1 VDNVTVRFEP
11 DGVTVS
17 VATGSTAHAA
27 AIAAGVRLDAPCG
40 GLGRCGRCTVHIDGE
55 VSPPTADEI
64 ALVDIADLAAGIRL
78 GCRVRLLADATITTT
93 RRGAVIIADEG
104 LVPALDVES
113 PDERGIDPSDAS
125 PYRLGAVVD
134 IGTTTI
140 VTALVDLENGD
151 ELARAGALN
160 VQYPWGAD
168 VMTRITMAAH
178 EGVAIVHDPLVMQI
192 EHMILALLE
201 PLGAGPQAVREI
213 IVAGNTA
220 MTNSFLGE
228 DLTPLSGAPYEGAVL
243 EGTYVSAS
251 RLGFQHLP
259 DATCYVMPGISAF
272 VGADVVAGL
281 LATQPSADEGP
292 VVFMDLGTNGE
303 IVLVTADGMTAASAA
318 AGPALEGAGI
328 ESGMRAEP
336 GAVERAWLDEGELVI
351 ATIGGFPPVGVCGS
365 GALDLIAAMLDAGV
379 LDASGRMRDDASGA
393 IGWRVFEHGDVRAF
407 VIDADAGILL
417 TQKDVRQLQ
426 LAKGAVRTAL
436 DLLLAEAGV
445 APSDVAQVLVAGGFG
460 LHVDGASLARIGMIP
475 PEWTEKLTFVGNT
488 SKEGARAA
496 LVSSATRRMGEEIAT
511 SVRTLSLA
519 GHPDFQTRYIAS
531 LDFPAADV

>member
-1 VDNVTVRFEP
+1 MEHVTVRFEP

-17 VATGSTAHAA
+17 VPAGSTAHSA
-27 AIAAGVRLDAPCG
+27 AIAAGVLLDAPCG
-40 GLGRCGRCTVHIDGE
+40 GLGRCGRCTVHINGE

-64 ALVDIADLAAGIRL
+64 SLVDIADLATGIRL
-78 GCRVRLLADATITTT
+78 GCRARLLSDATVTATA
-93 RRGAVIIADEG
+93 RGAVVIAEEG
-104 LVPALDVES
+104 FAPDLDVES
-113 PDERGIDPSDAS
+113 PSDRGVDPSETS
-125 PYRLGAVVD
+125 PYLLGAVVD

-140 VTALVDLENGD
+140 VAALVDLENGD

-168 VMTRITMAAH
+168 IMTRITMAAH
-178 EGVAIVHDPLVMQI
+178 EGVDILHRPLVMQI
-192 EHMILALLE
+192 ERMILALLE
-201 PLGAGPQAVREI
+201 PLEAAPEDVREI
-213 IVAGNTA
+213 AAAGNTA

-228 DLTPLSGAPYEGAVL
+228 DLTPLAGAPYEGAVL
-243 EGTYVSAS
+243 EGTYVSAA
-251 RLGFQHLP
+251 RLGFEHLP
-259 DATCYVMPGISAF
+259 AATCYVLPGISAF
-272 VGADVVAGL
+272 VGADIVAGL
-281 LATQPSADEGP
+281 LATQPSAEEGP

-336 GAVERAWLDEGELVI
+336 GAVERVWLDEGDLVI

-365 GALDLIAAMLDAGV
+365 GALDLLAAMLDAHV
-379 LDASGRMRDDASGA
+379 LDASGRMLDEAPGA

-445 APSDVAQVLVAGGFG
+445 APCDVAHVLVAGGFG
-460 LHVDGASLARIGMIP
+460 LHIDGASLARIGMIP
-475 PEWTEKLTFVGNT
+475 PEWAEKLTFVGNT

-496 LVSSATRRMGEEIAT
+496 LVSSSTRRTAEEIAT

-519 GHPDFQTRYIAS
+519 EHPDFQTRYIAS
-531 LDFPAADV
+531 LDFPA